1 MHNDTGISLFDSK
14 GALLPLDT
22 IEPQLDT
29 PELKERFEAVRIAH
43 QAVMEADADVA
54 ACNDSIKDGM
64 NELAAAEG
72 YLKEHYPAPSY
83 MDLWREM
90 KATRASGE

>member
-14 GALLPLDT
+14 GALLPLEI
-22 IEPQLDT
+22 IEPQLDK
-29 PELKERFEAVRIAH
+29 PELKERF
-43 QAVMEADADVA
+43 EADADVA
-54 ACNDSIKDGM
+54 ACNDAIKDGM

-72 YLKEHYPAPSY
+72 YLREHYPAPTY